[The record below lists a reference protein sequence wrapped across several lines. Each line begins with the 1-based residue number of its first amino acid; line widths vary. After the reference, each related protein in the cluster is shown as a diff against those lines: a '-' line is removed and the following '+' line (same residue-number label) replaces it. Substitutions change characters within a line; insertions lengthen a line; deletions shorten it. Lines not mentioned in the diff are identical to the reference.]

1 MPHNPHGEDQ
11 MPVTRRSEDV
21 QARSEDLHN
30 PQNPFSPQ
38 QVSILKKFPKLAAYF
53 DYADREN
60 VDGPLPEKWQKLSEL
75 SEILQRLIS
84 KFNDENGKMNQILY
98 EDAPESEKQFIIS
111 IANDIKQIVFQDPE
125 GFLRSKNAQM
135 CIQLTIMRKECI
147 KKALEKIALES
158 PEKAFEMY
166 VQTIESWGPD
176 SDPEKSSEKE
186 MQEIKKG
193 FITDYMYDQ
202 KEQLVNSFDESPIEK
217 ANALM
222 ALKERAQLEGI
233 YFTMQYDVLTN
244 MIVRAFEKI
253 DKKNIENQ
261 IFFYRQLKDGFP
273 GLGMLPDKIRS
284 NFYDIYEKYPDED
297 KYKKFLDTFL
307 ESAPE
312 ILLLSASD
320 YYSAENWTKENR
332 LQFIQKILEIPNGK
346 KSSLSN
352 IKLYNLPEITSSE
365 ILQTILETQLE
376 YNAIMFEFNLNAL
389 NNVHEQAKNAL
400 IIKAIQK
407 IPSMIASDFKKWKP
421 FFTEK
426 QLDIFIQNTLDDPY
440 RYTSIDVQPSHEQ
453 LQKHFAKKE
462 NQHAAEYKRVITI
475 FHCIEFFENELQS
488 LENDTP
494 TNLSKEAKLKKIL
507 LLGIL
512 GVQNIKDPEKYVEI
526 KQKLLG
532 YALEKGSPITEKAAQ
547 ALAELAKNGDVDIA
561 AYFAN
566 ILKERP
572 KISKNKD
579 EKQGVLGL
587 TSVQELAL
595 RTLTHINTQTTNEQL
610 LNLVFVEDLDPR
622 VRTLILKKIATNN
635 NTPFPPQTRQYIL
648 NDIQTKKSRFNSKD
662 LLLFKSI
669 LQIPSADLRKKSI
682 EQFDGVF
689 MEFIENKQSPKKVQ
703 NEQYPAVPENIFLTL
718 WKFSSGKPEI
728 LQKFNTL
735 YTSNKSTAMKDRLL
749 FSIVNA
755 LSCSKEILAAMQN
768 KILTLDFTDEQN
780 AKDISSILTTLTFL
794 DSTNKPDEQIKTN
807 VLDILLTEQ
816 ISLTDINEK
825 LKLIATNKI
834 KEMLPDE
841 RMHIETI
848 SKLWEEWGTL
858 EPIFVYAEKM
868 RVAGNNKII
877 SYLAEM
883 VVHMDPPAYEKWK
896 AWRYETQNN
905 PTKNEQIGHLNS
917 YEQTI
922 WRENHFVEVQD
933 TIEDAIPDDK
943 PTKIKNFIEGSIRE
957 GHIFS
962 GVITVDPKYAF
973 IQQQLYLICRESD
986 ANPENR
992 DTIIHTAIASIQTDI
1007 QNLQAIE
1014 RQSILPKL
1022 ENAYK
1027 LFTEKK
1033 QISINSKTKNALQFL
1048 ENYISKEQFLKMKD
1062 LYAEAEKNGE
1072 KFIDAQTFIGNDFE
1086 KNIAQTIQSITAEST
1101 QALQSDIC
1109 KKYDIDPQAKNPTV
1123 LRNKLNELKI
1133 LKDLLLLQKL
1143 DSETIAQD
1151 RLSLTTASSDA
1162 LSTTFE
1168 NLKKYFKDNL
1178 TFVQDLE
1185 NMQAVLPDREQ
1196 IFRKRKLVMMITDS
1210 PQMLLQAGKYP
1221 TGCGSCQNYEGDS
1234 SWNCALGGYVGDAH
1248 TKVSFLIDLNKLP
1261 EDIQEEIAQKGFEAV
1276 KSKIP
1281 EQMLL
1286 EASIA
1291 RSIIKMV
1298 KTSEG
1303 KPAIFIEPTYTSLNK
1318 SDKSMNSVFNSAV
1331 SRYIAKAMG
1340 IQIYRGSNDK
1350 SQIRVTVPPSN
1361 NPGGQYE
1368 DCGAGNAGNAGMGIM
1383 REAYT
1388 MPAVEII

>member
-1 MPHNPHGEDQ
+1 MPHNPNSEDQ
-11 MPVTRRSEDV
+11 MPVTKRGEDLQVHSED
-21 QARSEDLHN
+21 SHN
-30 PQNPFSPQ
+30 PQNPFLPE
-38 QVSILKKFPKLAAYF
+38 QVLLLKKFPKLAAYF
-53 DYADREN
+53 DYTETEN
-60 VDGPLPEKWQKLSEL
+60 GDGPLSEKWQKLSEFADM
-75 SEILQRLIS
+75 LQRLAS
-84 KFNDENGKMNQILY
+84 KFIDENGKMNEILF
-98 EDAPESEKQFIIS
+98 EDASESEKQSMIS
-111 IANDIKQIVFQDPE
+111 IANNIRQIVILDPE
-125 GFLRSKNAQM
+125 SFLQSKNAQL
-135 CIQLTIMRKECI
+135 CIQIKDFRKECI
-147 KKALEKIALES
+147 KEALNKIAIQS

-166 VQTIESWGPD
+166 IQTIESWEPD
-176 SDPEKSSEKE
+176 SDHEKSTEKE
-186 MQEIKKG
+186 IQEIKKG
-193 FITDYMYDQ
+193 FIRVYIDVQ
-202 KEQLVNSFDESPIEK
+202 KELLTNSFDESPIEN

-222 ALKERAQLEGI
+222 VLKERAQLEGI
-233 YFTMQYDVLTN
+233 YFTMRYDVLTDK
-244 MIVRAFEKI
+244 IVNAFEKI

-261 IFFYRQLKDGFP
+261 ILFYRQLKDGFP
-273 GLGMLPDKIRS
+273 GLAILPGKIRS
-284 NFYDIYEKYPDED
+284 NFYDVYEKYPDED
-297 KYKKFLDTFL
+297 KYKFFLETFI

-346 KSSLSN
+346 KSCLSN

-365 ILQTILETQLE
+365 ILQIILETQLE

-389 NNVHEQAKNAL
+389 NNLHEESKNAL
-400 IIKAIQK
+400 IVKAIQK

-426 QLDIFIQNTLDDPY
+426 QLDIYIQNTLDDPY
-440 RYTSIDVQPSHEQ
+440 RFTSIDVQPSHEQ
-453 LQKHFAKKE
+453 LQKHFSKKE

-488 LENDTP
+488 LENDTS

-532 YALEKGSPITEKAAQ
+532 YAQEKGSPITEKAAQ

-561 AYFAN
+561 TYFAN

-587 TSVQELAL
+587 TSMQELAL

-648 NDIQTKKSRFNSKD
+648 NDIQTKKSKFNSKD

-669 LQIPSADLRKKSI
+669 LQISSADLRKKSI

-718 WKFSSGKPEI
+718 WAFSNGRVEVLK
-728 LQKFNTL
+728 KFNGL
-735 YTSNKSTAMKDRLL
+735 YSSHKSTAMKDKLL

-755 LSCSKEILAAMQN
+755 LSCSKEIIAAMQN
-768 KILTLDFTDEQN
+768 KILTLDFTNEQN

-807 VLDILLTEQ
+807 VLDILRTEH
-816 ISLTDINEK
+816 ISLTGINEK

-841 RMHIETI
+841 RIHIETI

-868 RVAGNNKII
+868 RVEGNNKII

-883 VVHMDPPAYEKWK
+883 VIHMDPPAYEKWK
-896 AWRYETQNN
+896 VWRYETQNN
-905 PTKNEQIGHLNS
+905 PTKKEQIGHLNS
-917 YEQTI
+917 YERTI
-922 WRENHFVEVQD
+922 WQENHFVEVKD

-943 PTKIKNFIEGSIRE
+943 PKKIKNFIEGSIRE
-957 GHIFS
+957 GHIFNGAVVS
-962 GVITVDPKYAF
+962 DPKYAF
-973 IQQQLYLICRESD
+973 IQQQLYLVCRESD
-986 ANPENR
+986 SNPENR
-992 DTIIHTAIASIQTDI
+992 DTIIQKAITSAQTDI

-1033 QISINSKTKNALQFL
+1033 QISINAKTKNALQFL
-1048 ENYISKEQFLKMKD
+1048 ENYISKEQFSQMKD
-1062 LYAEAEKNGE
+1062 MYTEAEKNGE

-1086 KNIAQTIQSITAEST
+1086 KNIAQTIQSITVETT

-1133 LKDLLLLQKL
+1133 LKDLLLLQQL
-1143 DSETIAQD
+1143 DAETIAQD
-1151 RLSLTTASSDA
+1151 KLSLTTASSDA
-1162 LSTTFE
+1162 LSITFE

-1221 TGCGSCQNYEGDS
+1221 TGCGSCQNYEGS
-1234 SWNCALGGYVGDAH
+1234 ASWNCALGGYVGDAH

-1261 EDIQEEIAQKGFEAV
+1261 EDIQEEIAQKGFETV
-1276 KSKIP
+1276 KSSIP

-1298 KTSEG
+1298 KTSDG
-1303 KPAIFIEPTYTSLNK
+1303 KPAVFIEPTYTSLNK
-1318 SDKSMNSVFNSAV
+1318 GDRSMNGVFNSAV

-1340 IQIYRGSNDK
+1340 IQIYRGSNNQ

-1368 DCGAGNAGNAGMGIM
+1368 DCGAGNANNAGLGIM

-1388 MPAVEII
+1388 MPADIV